1 MLEVQSTAMAQ
12 DQEEKNRDL
21 EGGRETQN
29 TAHGELT
36 PERIRAS
43 I

>member
-1 MLEVQSTAMAQ
+1 MLEVQSTAVGQ
-12 DQEEKNRDL
+12 DQGEKNRDL
-21 EGGRETQN
+21 EGGRETEN
-29 TAHGELT
+29 TARGELT